1 MVKPLPFEEPVIKLK
16 EKIEELKNITDDAHV
31 DMADEIRS
39 LEERLQKLEADVY
52 GNMAAWDRV
61 QVARHPERPTTLDY
75 IGYLFEDFIELHG
88 DRAYGD
94 DAAIVGGI
102 ASFGGTP
109 VTVIGHQRGKDTKEN
124 IRRNFGMPHPEG
136 YRKALRLM
144 KQAEKF
150 GRPIICFIDT
160 KGAYPGKAAEERGQ
174 SEAIAR
180 NLVEMAGLRVPVI
193 SIVIGE
199 GGSGG
204 ALGLGVANHI
214 HMLENSTYS
223 VISPEGAASIL
234 WKDAALAQQAAEAQ
248 GQPLSNIVFMGM
260 GEPLLNYEQVLRA
273 IERITAQDGL
283 AMSPYRITV
292 STAGIPE
299 KIRQLADDGV
309 RFNLA
314 LSLHAAKETTR
325 TFLMP
330 VNKAYPLSEIA
341 GSLKYFVEKT
351 GTRPTFEYLLLKDIN
366 DSLEDAKALALYCRQ
381 FPIKINIIEYNN
393 VEGSGFHH
401 SPDKNRDAF
410 IRFLEGCNMV
420 VNVRRS
426 KGKDI
431 DAACGQLAGK
441 QESNL

>member
-1 MVKPLPFEEPVIKLK
+1 MYLHKWVVSWGANSVQPVPWVL
-16 EKIEELKNITDDAHV
+16 N
-31 DMADEIRS
+31 
-39 LEERLQKLEADVY
+39 
-52 GNMAAWDRV
+52 
-61 QVARHPERPTTLDY
+61 
-75 IGYLFEDFIELHG
+75 
-88 DRAYGD
+88 
-94 DAAIVGGI
+94 
-102 ASFGGTP
+102 
-109 VTVIGHQRGKDTKEN
+109 VING
-124 IRRNFGMPHPEG
+124 RRNF
-136 YRKALRLM
+136 RQVVR
-144 KQAEKF
+144 
-150 GRPIICFIDT
+150 
-160 KGAYPGKAAEERGQ
+160 
-174 SEAIAR
+174 
-180 NLVEMAGLRVPVI
+180 
-193 SIVIGE
+193 
-199 GGSGG
+199 
-204 ALGLGVANHI
+204 
-214 HMLENSTYS
+214 
-223 VISPEGAASIL
+223 
-234 WKDAALAQQAAEAQ
+234 AQQAAEAQ

-393 VEGSGFHH
+393 VEGSGFQH
-401 SPDKNRDAF
+401 SPDKTGMPSSGFWKDVTWMSTYAAA
-410 IRFLEGCNMV
+410 
-420 VNVRRS
+420 
-426 KGKDI
+426 KGKTSTPPADSWRGNKKAI
-431 DAACGQLAGK
+431 CKIHKVFRTLRI
-441 QESNL
+441 LF

>member
-1 MVKPLPFEEPVIKLK
+1 MVDKRQLLGMTL
-16 EKIEELKNITDDAHV
+16 EELKGVASEVSLPAYAAKQMADWIYKKKITRISEMTNIAVAKRALLEDSFEIGVYPPSEYQKSKDGTIKYLYAAGPGRFVESVYIPTDDRATLCV
-31 DMADEIRS
+31 SSQVGCKMNCLFCMTGKQGFTANLTANQILNQIQS
-39 LEERLQKLEADVY
+39 L
-52 GNMAAWDRV
+52 
-61 QVARHPERPTTLDY
+61 PENDSLT
-75 IGYLFEDFIELHG
+75 
-88 DRAYGD
+88 
-94 DAAIVGGI
+94 
-102 ASFGGTP
+102 
-109 VTVIGHQRGKDTKEN
+109 
-124 IRRNFGMPHPEG
+124 
-136 YRKALRLM
+136 
-144 KQAEKF
+144 
-150 GRPIICFIDT
+150 
-160 KGAYPGKAAEERGQ
+160 
-174 SEAIAR
+174 
-180 NLVEMAGLRVPVI
+180 
-193 SIVIGE
+193 
-199 GGSGG
+199 
-204 ALGLGVANHI
+204 
-214 HMLENSTYS
+214 
-223 VISPEGAASIL
+223 
-234 WKDAALAQQAAEAQ
+234 
-248 GQPLSNIVFMGM
+248 NIVFMGM

>member
-1 MVKPLPFEEPVIKLK
+1 VV
-16 EKIEELKNITDDAHV
+16 
-31 DMADEIRS
+31 R
-39 LEERLQKLEADVY
+39 
-52 GNMAAWDRV
+52 
-61 QVARHPERPTTLDY
+61 
-75 IGYLFEDFIELHG
+75 
-88 DRAYGD
+88 
-94 DAAIVGGI
+94 
-102 ASFGGTP
+102 
-109 VTVIGHQRGKDTKEN
+109 
-124 IRRNFGMPHPEG
+124 
-136 YRKALRLM
+136 
-144 KQAEKF
+144 
-150 GRPIICFIDT
+150 
-160 KGAYPGKAAEERGQ
+160 
-174 SEAIAR
+174 
-180 NLVEMAGLRVPVI
+180 
-193 SIVIGE
+193 
-199 GGSGG
+199 
-204 ALGLGVANHI
+204 
-214 HMLENSTYS
+214 
-223 VISPEGAASIL
+223 
-234 WKDAALAQQAAEAQ
+234 AQQAAEAQ